1 MAEQEF
7 VKMTLRLPTDL
18 MEKIEKEAKQLG
30 ISKNSYIV
38 MKLQD
43 KIKK

>member
-1 MAEQEF
+1 MTEKKF
-7 VKMTLRLPTDL
+7 IKITLRLP
-18 MEKIEKEAKQLG
+18 IEVNKKVEIEAKQLG
-30 ISKNSYIV
+30 ISKNSYIT